1 VVPGIA
7 VFYSN
12 NVLFDDW
19 TFIKI
24 ASDEVSGGTDELYTA
39 SMSLSV
45 RVGAF
50 KSWKKRMVDVD
61 DLARKFLTKFRA

>member
-7 VFYSN
+7 VFYPN
-12 NVLFDDW
+12 NVLFDDRSLV
-19 TFIKI
+19 KI
-24 ASDEVSGGTDELYTA
+24 ASDEVGSGTDELYTA

-45 RVGAF
+45 RVGAL

-61 DLARKFLTKFRA
+61 DLARKFLTKLRA